1 MQRIKKI
8 WAQKGLVEIQWGKN
22 LDDTEISG

>member
-8 WAQKGLVEIQWGKN
+8 WPQKGLVEIQWGKN